1 MKNDSKAVNGLL
13 GKDSAMLA
21 VFLLVVIGIAA
32 FVMVQVLPIVES
44 AGLKVLLLVICAC
57 ATLVLGGAMASVML
71 HLRKRKD
78 EIYGEELYYAEL
90 ARKQKE
96 GK

>member
-32 FVMVQVLPIVES
+32 FVMVQLLPIVES
-44 AGLKVLLLVICAC
+44 TGLKVLLLVICAC

-78 EIYGEELYYAEL
+78 EVYGEELYYAEL

>member
-1 MKNDSKAVNGLL
+1 MKNDSKAINGLL

-44 AGLKVLLLVICAC
+44 TGLKVLLLVICAC

-78 EIYGEELYYAEL
+78 EVYGEELYYAEL

>member
-1 MKNDSKAVNGLL
+1 MKNESKAVNGLL

-21 VFLLVVIGIAA
+21 VFLLVVIGIAV
-32 FVMVQVLPIVES
+32 FVMAQVLPIVES
-44 AGLKVLLLVICAC
+44 ASLRILLLVICAC

>member
-78 EIYGEELYYAEL
+78 EVYGEELYYAEL

>member
-44 AGLKVLLLVICAC
+44 TGLKVLLLVICAC

-78 EIYGEELYYAEL
+78 EVYGEELYYAEL